1 MFVRA
6 LRTEH
11 HLHSSQKP
19 ALVRVMSHPVLL
31 SRRSS
36 ASLSR
41 RLSSELDAS
50 HQSLQPT
57 CFHEHPLEHAIPKHW
72 AFALSTAAGFPE
84 SRTEWELGFPHG
96 STCCD
101 ARRPLLVCPALGSQ
115 AVGAASA
122 SCYRITTPHG
132 MNGVPS
138 KRPCERYQPA
148 TTWVTRIADA
158 LCRIPLSCSASRAR
172 QRVPEPAFPRYTKNA
187 VPQIQGA
194 FRHQVP
200 PSLSDSRRPPTAW
213 AATGTPSS
221 SPRAQLPTCVHAPTL
236 ETLDPPAYRL
246 FTGADR
252 PHAACQL
259 LQRSVPRAR
268 HRTARTPV
276 RPWQATF
283 SPNDDVPFEPP
294 PTELPQV
301 RGHLACSTA
310 STPTTATARRNGF
323 TPT

>member
-1 MFVRA
+1 M
-6 LRTEH
+6 
-11 HLHSSQKP
+11 
-19 ALVRVMSHPVLL
+19 L
-31 SRRSS
+31 SRRHS

-57 CFHEHPLEHAIPKHW
+57 CCHEHPLEHAIPKHW
-72 AFALSTAAGFPE
+72 AFALSTAAGFPAFL
-84 SRTEWELGFPHG
+84 TEWELGLPRG

-132 MNGVPS
+132 LNGVPS
-138 KRPCERYQPA
+138 KRPCERCQPA

-158 LCRIPLSCSASRAR
+158 PCRIPPPCSASRAR
-172 QRVPEPAFPRYTKNA
+172 QRVPGPASTRSTKSA
-187 VPQIQGA
+187 LPQSRDVFHQ
-194 FRHQVP
+194 QVP
-200 PSLSDSRRPPTAW
+200 PSLPDSRRPATAW
-213 AATGTPSS
+213 AATGVPGS
-221 SPRAQLPTCVHAPTL
+221 SPRTQLPTCVHAPTL
-236 ETLDPPAYRL
+236 ETLDPTAYRL
-246 FTGADR
+246 FAGAEG

-276 RPWQATF
+276 KPWQATF
-283 SPNDDVPFEPP
+283 SPNNDVPFEPP

-301 RGHLACSTA
+301 RGHLVCSTA
-310 STPTTATARRNGF
+310 STPTTATARRGGF